1 MVGEDG
7 VSEASGGDENI
18 GSLLQN
24 SSISGHFHDLNQE
37 ISPLLDIFPLKE
49 LELSL
54 DIREHIELMQSQFS
68 KAKLFIDQRDE
79 MLRLQLFSFLE
90 EFERGHILDQEALRT
105 LFIDRLGIRD
115 AKTCRAEIEFLEEQ
129 IYNLEG
135 NVEPTVSVLNGFVAL
150 TRYYRFLLFGF
161 EDEEMGTGNHKKQN
175 KGLISLDNGESS
187 VPIPKDFI
195 CPISLDLMRDPVK
208 ISRGQTYDR
217 LSIAHWMEEGHCSC
231 PKTGPILTHTRLVP
245 NRALPK
251 LISQWCSAHGIHFDP
266 SDSPDTTM
274 KTIAVAAAAKA
285 AIKANTATAELLIQQ
300 LSNGS
305 EVVKTVAVRELRL
318 LAKTGRENG

>member
-1 MVGEDG
+1 M
-7 VSEASGGDENI
+7 
-18 GSLLQN
+18 
-24 SSISGHFHDLNQE
+24 
-37 ISPLLDIFPLKE
+37 LLDIFPLKE

-54 DIREHIELMQSQFS
+54 DIREHIELMQSQSS
-68 KAKLFIDQRDE
+68 KAKSFIDQLDE
-79 MLRLQLFSFLE
+79 MLRLQLFSFPE
-90 EFERGHILDQEALRT
+90 EFERGHIPDQEELHI

-135 NVEPTVSVLNGFVAL
+135 DVEPTVSVLNGFVAL
-150 TRYYRFLLFGF
+150 TRYCRFLLFGF

-195 CPISLDLMRDPVK
+195 CLISLNLMRYPVI
-208 ISRGQTYDR
+208 ISMGQTYDR
-217 LSIAHWMEEGHCSC
+217 LSIAHGMEEGRCSC
-231 PKTGPILTHTRLVP
+231 PKTGQILAHTRLVP
-245 NRALPK
+245 NRALRN
-251 LISQWCSAHGIHFDP
+251 LIFQWCSAHGIHFDP

-274 KTIAVAAAAKA
+274 ETIAVAAASKA